1 MTTILGYCL
10 AVAGIVMLVA
20 GYFRK
25 SRNLM
30 LAGTIALVLGV
41 GWKDLVEGAV
51 SGWKGA
57 P

>member
-25 SRNLM
+25 SRNLIV
-30 LAGTIALVLGV
+30 AGTIAVVLGV
-41 GWKDLVEGAV
+41 GWKDLVQGVV
-51 SGWKGA
+51 SGWKA
-57 P
+57 AR